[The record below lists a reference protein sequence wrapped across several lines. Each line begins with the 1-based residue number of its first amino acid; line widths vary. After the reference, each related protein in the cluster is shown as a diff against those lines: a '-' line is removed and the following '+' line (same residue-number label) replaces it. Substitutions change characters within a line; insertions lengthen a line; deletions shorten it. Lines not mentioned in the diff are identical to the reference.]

1 MPCYSASKSLSLKP
15 QSISQISH
23 CFITSWAVLFSV
35 AEYSLCPYHIFDG
48 FEENQSRQIQ
58 LSQQPKAEKNVK
70 TEDLCQILSKTG
82 FFFFSIG
89 YKLIKTTVKNYSA
102 FYKSCSLLFLIYIR
116 TSNCLCMCGRQFTKH
131 SSKNDK
137 VANI

>member
-89 YKLIKTTVKNYSA
+89 YKLIKTTVKNYSTLLQVL
-102 FYKSCSLLFLIYIR
+102 FPFVFDLYQDIQLFMHVWKTIYKAL
-116 TSNCLCMCGRQFTKH
+116 Q
-131 SSKNDK
+131 
-137 VANI
+137 